1 MENKY
6 IKEQFNGL
14 TKEVYK
20 WDFISI
26 SPFFKE
32 EFRNKTAE
40 KEIIDEYKH
49 SAIDY
54 ARKFNSDIVKEV
66 AFTDSVDRN
75 MSLSSYD
82 SDYFFSDK
90 GNLEDNISNSE
101 LRVAIKKLSK
111 DEKKI
116 LELSIGDYS
125 GKEIAKIMGLSEK
138 TVRNKKCIIR
148 SKIKRMLGE

>member
-1 MENKY
+1 
-6 IKEQFNGL
+6 
-14 TKEVYK
+14 
-20 WDFISI
+20 
-26 SPFFKE
+26 
-32 EFRNKTAE
+32 
-40 KEIIDEYKH
+40 
-49 SAIDY
+49 
-54 ARKFNSDIVKEV
+54 
-66 AFTDSVDRN
+66 

-101 LRVAIKKLSK
+101 LRVAINKLSK

-116 LELSIGDYS
+116 LELSIEDYS

-138 TVRNKKCIIR
+138 TIRNKKCIIR